1 MPRNVC
7 LQSLSLYGLYSLLLH
22 TQPGGGG
29 LLYDVGREGADTP
42 GLGGANQAQDDE
54 PGRRSGSAGPESG
67 EQEVWSP
74 LSRIYRTERQSA

>member
-1 MPRNVC
+1 MSVC
-7 LQSLSLYGLYSLLLH
+7 KVCPCTDFTPSSYTHSLV
-22 TQPGGGG
+22 GGG